1 MKQKG
6 FTLVELL
13 VVVAIIA
20 ILSVI
25 GLTIFTSAQSN
36 ARDARRK
43 SDVDAIAKALETNK
57 PVASIYY
64 KSPTDET
71 WFSGNTIPTDTK
83 TSVTQSYCI
92 KVYPTDTGAQES
104 PPDNTWVGSGTSAGC
119 PASPGIWLPATI
131 AGGFAATNFP
141 ADTEKSWKVCARLE
155 NTSATPNV
163 YCKPSS
169 Q

>member
-25 GLTIFTSAQSN
+25 GLTIFTSAQFN

-43 SDVDAIAKALETNK
+43 SDVDAIANALETNK

-64 KSPTDET
+64 KSPTDGS
-71 WFSGNTIPTDTK
+71 WFSGSTVPTDTN

-92 KVYPTDTGAQES
+92 KVYSTDTGAQETN
-104 PPDNTWVGSGTSAGC
+104 PNNTWAGTGASAGC
-119 PASPGIWLPATI
+119 PPTWLPATI
-131 AGGFAATNFP
+131 AGGFAAANFP